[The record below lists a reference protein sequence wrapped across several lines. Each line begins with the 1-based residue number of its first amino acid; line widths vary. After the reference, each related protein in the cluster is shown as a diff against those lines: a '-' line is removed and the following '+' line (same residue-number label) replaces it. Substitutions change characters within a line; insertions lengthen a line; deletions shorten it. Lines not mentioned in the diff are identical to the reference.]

1 MKLAPHLAVGE
12 TVWFRGG
19 MDDRAQRGRVAE
31 IVERH
36 AGDIPIITDVRVEW
50 GQGLSLAPGQPG
62 GSAWLKPGALFP
74 SAAAY
79 HVHRIQTGPWRGV
92 LEGRRSLHDGPLEF
106 FEAHKRYYHA
116 FARLQLAQRV
126 AALRVPTPA
135 GGYTK
140 TTTFEG
146 RACYDGDAW
155 GFEVEGEHE
164 LEFRE
169 PRELAP
175 PEHAAG
181 DMGGALWGTWTVTMT
196 FVPGKEP

>member
-1 MKLAPHLAVGE
+1 MIAAKDVAVGQ
-12 TVWFRGG
+12 TVWFRNGHTKRIQ
-19 MDDRAQRGRVAE
+19 RADVSG
-31 IVERH
+31 VEQSHTGTWASCTDWEGKTWTLRT
-36 AGDIPIITDVRVEW
+36 GD
-50 GQGLSLAPGQPG
+50 
-62 GSAWLKPGALFP
+62 LFS

-79 HVHRIQTGPWRGV
+79 HVHRFETGPWKGV
-92 LEGRRSLHDGPLEF
+92 MKGTRSLHDGPLEF

-126 AALRVPTPA
+126 AALRVPVPA

-146 RACYDGDAW
+146 RACYVGKAW
-155 GFEVEGEHE
+155 GFEVGGEHE
-164 LEFRE
+164 LEFLE